1 MVAYFNI
8 YKVFFKELG
17 LCFRLKSKRSLI
29 GYDLLLKI
37 LWIIQVN
44 LLITRK
50 SKMKKLFGFLVLGLS
65 LSAFGGLAPSAAQA
79 EISVTIGPS
88 QPYVTEYYY
97 DYGPGYY
104 YYPRRIYRRP
114 PPPPPGYGWA
124 PPPPPPGYG
133 WPPPPPRFYGP
144 PRPHHYGPPP
154 PPRHHHF
161 RGPGPERGLYRH
173 ERGPHYRR

>member
-1 MVAYFNI
+1 
-8 YKVFFKELG
+8 
-17 LCFRLKSKRSLI
+17 
-29 GYDLLLKI
+29 
-37 LWIIQVN
+37 
-44 LLITRK
+44 
-50 SKMKKLFGFLVLGLS
+50 MKKLFGFLVLGLS

-124 PPPPPPGYG
+124 PPPPPP
-133 WPPPPPRFYGP
+133 
-144 PRPHHYGPPP
+144 RP
-154 PPRHHHF
+154 HHF
-161 RGPGPERGLYRH
+161 RGPGPERGPYRH

>member
-1 MVAYFNI
+1 
-8 YKVFFKELG
+8 
-17 LCFRLKSKRSLI
+17 
-29 GYDLLLKI
+29 
-37 LWIIQVN
+37 
-44 LLITRK
+44 
-50 SKMKKLFGFLVLGLS
+50 MKKLFGFLVLGLS
-65 LSAFGGLAPSAAQA
+65 LSVFVGLAPSAAQA
-79 EISVTIGPS
+79 EISVTIAPS

-114 PPPPPGYGWA
+114 PPPPPGYGWG
-124 PPPPPPGYG
+124 P
-133 WPPPPPRFYGP
+133 PPPPPRFYGP

-161 RGPGPERGLYRH
+161 RGPGPERGPYRH